1 MTGRQ
6 QGAGDEEEVGGVTPP
21 TSIPPQQ
28 VKDRGSMGRRMGIA
42 ALMLSVSTLL
52 SGVLGFLRDVLVT
65 SWYAAGIQSD
75 AYYSAFKLPDMM
87 NYFLAGGTLSIT
99 FIPLFSAYLAR
110 GEEEQ
115 GWQLFSTIATVLGAI
130 LVLVT
135 LVMMALAPWIVPVIF
150 PGFDST
156 EQVALTVTMTRIVL
170 PAQVAFYI
178 GGLIQATLFSR
189 EVFWP
194 AAISPLIYNVM
205 IIAGGFFLGESFGIM
220 GFSIGALV
228 GAVCGPLLVPLWA
241 ARKELRYSVR
251 LDVRSEGFKRF
262 LMLTLPL
269 MFGATLVTVDS
280 WLHAYFGSSHAEGS
294 VTLLNHSRKLMVF
307 LFAIIGQASG
317 QAALPFLSKL
327 YASGKEQ
334 EMGAMLSGS
343 LARVVFLAL
352 FASAGL
358 AVVGEPLVYVLY
370 HHGEFSQESA
380 QITTRLLWLF
390 CIGMGA
396 WVGQTIAARAFYA
409 RQDTLTPMVV
419 GTVVLAVSLPI
430 YWLLDRELGVY
441 GLALATSI
449 SMTLNVV
456 AVVLTYRWRSGGELP
471 LGPLTGAIGR
481 GAVGAT
487 ACVAVSLGAGYVLR
501 ELFGVGEALTVTW
514 QALTLCGVEGGI
526 FVAVML
532 AYFWFASPPESE
544 VVMSKIRRKVLGL
557 RRAK

>member
-1 MTGRQ
+1 
-6 QGAGDEEEVGGVTPP
+6 
-21 TSIPPQQ
+21 
-28 VKDRGSMGRRMGIA
+28 MGRRMGLA

-110 GEEEQ
+110 DEEEQ

-135 LVMMALAPWIVPVIF
+135 LAMMALAPWIVPVIF

-156 EQVALTVTMTRIVL
+156 EQIALTVTMTRIVL
-170 PAQVAFYI
+170 PAQIAFYI

-205 IIAGGFFLGESFGIM
+205 IIAGGFLLGEWFGIM
-220 GFSIGALV
+220 GFSIGALI
-228 GAVCGPLLVPLWA
+228 GAVCGPLCVPLWA
-241 ARKELRYSVR
+241 AREHIRYRPR
-251 LDVRSEGFKRF
+251 LDVKSEGFKKF
-262 LMLTLPL
+262 LVLTLPL

-280 WLHAYFGSSHAEGS
+280 WLHAYFGSTHAEGS

-317 QAALPFLSKL
+317 QAALPFLSRL
-327 YASGKEQ
+327 YASGKEK
-334 EMGAMLSGS
+334 EMGEMLSGS

-370 HHGEFSQESA
+370 HHGEFSAESA
-380 QITTRLLWLF
+380 RITTRLLWLF
-390 CIGMGA
+390 CVGMGA

-419 GTVVLAVSLPI
+419 GTVVLLVSLPI
-430 YWLLDRELGVY
+430 YWLFDRELGVY
-441 GLALATSI
+441 GLALATSV
-449 SMTLNVV
+449 SMSLNVA
-456 AVVLTYRWRSGGELP
+456 AVVATYRWRSGGELP
-471 LGPLTGAIGR
+471 LGPLGGAIGR
-481 GAVGAT
+481 GLLGVALCVVASVG
-487 ACVAVSLGAGYVLR
+487 VGFVLR
-501 ELFGVGEALTVTW
+501 EVLGVGDDLTVTW
-514 QALTLCGVEGGI
+514 EALTLCAAQGGVFGLG
-526 FVAVML
+526 ML
-532 AYFWFASPPESE
+532 GYFWFASPPESE
-544 VVMSKIRRKVLGL
+544 VVMAKIRRKLLGK
-557 RRAK
+557 RSA